1 MAVLVEYKDDIE
13 LPEGVSAAKEVDT
26 LKITGPK
33 GEVSRSFK
41 HYKVKLNVQNGSVQV
56 YCRLPN
62 IQQKALCGTWSA
74 HVKNMLKG
82 VTEGYEY
89 ELKVVYAHFP
99 IKTSVKDDAFTIEN
113 FLGERHPRTAR
124 IMPGV
129 EVKSKGDQVLVSG
142 VDKEAVG
149 QTAVNIELATKI
161 KGYDPRVFQ
170 DGIYIVRKG

>member
-1 MAVLVEYKDDIE
+1 MAVLVKYKDDIE
-13 LPEGVSAAKEVDT
+13 LPEDVTAVKEEAT
-26 LKITGPK
+26 LTVKGPK
-33 GEVSRSFK
+33 GEVSRSFR
-41 HYKVKLNVQNGSVQV
+41 HYKIQLNVEGGTVQV

-74 HVKNMLKG
+74 HVRNMLKG
-82 VTEGYEY
+82 VTEGFEY

-99 IKTSVKDDAFTIEN
+99 IKTSVKDETFAIEN
-113 FLGERHPRTAR
+113 FLGERYPRTAR
-124 IMPGV
+124 IMPGA
-129 EVKSKGDQVLVSG
+129 EVKAKGDQVIVSG

-161 KGYDPRVFQ
+161 RGYDPRVFQ

>member
-13 LPEGVSAAKEVDT
+13 LPEDVTAFKEENT
-26 LKITGPK
+26 LTIKGPN

-41 HYKVKLNVQNGSVQV
+41 HYKIQLNVEDGTVQV

-82 VTEGYEY
+82 VTEGFEY

-99 IKTSVKDDAFTIEN
+99 IKTSVREGTFAIEN
-113 FLGERHPRTAR
+113 FLGERFPRTAR

-129 EVKSKGDQVLVSG
+129 EVKAKGDRVIVSG

-161 KGYDPRVFQ
+161 RGYDPRVFQ
-170 DGIYIVRKG
+170 DGIYLVRKG